1 MRLLTALPF
10 ITMVSEDVA
19 LGREQELPLQTQNR
33 QPLLVWLLDVSQYH
47 LPLSLLVKVM
57 ENVEDFE
64 DQGGLSR

>member
-1 MRLLTALPF
+1 
-10 ITMVSEDVA
+10 MVSEDVA

-33 QPLLVWLLDVSQYH
+33 QPLLVWLSDVSQYH